1 MGNTVSARAGEL
13 GGSATM
19 LTEWGL
25 CNPDSDHPDEAGSVE
40 CHFVMDEADK
50 HLQSWSYW
58 DTAYGDILWDDDGN
72 VIPEAV
78 KVFSR
83 PYAQATAGTPV
94 SLHYDHQSRV
104 MNFRFMPNLQIL
116 QPTEVF
122 IPGLVYDQG
131 FSVTVSDN
139 LSWEHLTNQNK

>member
-1 MGNTVSARAGEL
+1 MVFNTVSARAGEL

-25 CNPDSDHPDEAGSVE
+25 CNPDSDHPDEAGDWSVVSTLWLLLSSGSVE

-78 KVFSR
+78 K
-83 PYAQATAGTPV
+83 
-94 SLHYDHQSRV
+94 
-104 MNFRFMPNLQIL
+104 
-116 QPTEVF
+116 
-122 IPGLVYDQG
+122 
-131 FSVTVSDN
+131 
-139 LSWEHLTNQNK
+139 